1 MVDFDLCDVLLDV
14 VLDGKDMIDF
24 YFEKQIYDVSFIVV
38 VFYYWV
44 CFFMIVYKNYII
56 YILLLNYILIYCFD

>member
-44 CFFMIVYKNYII
+44 CFFIRVYKNQII
-56 YILLLNYILIYCFD
+56 YILLLNYIYYCFD

>member
-56 YILLLNYILIYCFD
+56 YILLLNYIYYCFD

>member
-38 VFYYWV
+38 VFYCWV

-56 YILLLNYILIYCFD
+56 YILLLNYIYYCFD

>member
-44 CFFMIVYKNYII
+44 CFFIRVYKNKII
-56 YILLLNYILIYCFD
+56 YILLLNYILYCFD

>member
-44 CFFMIVYKNYII
+44 CFFIIVYKKCII
-56 YILLLNYILIYCFD
+56 YILLLNYIYYCFD

>member
-44 CFFMIVYKNYII
+44 CFFMIVYMNYII
-56 YILLLNYILIYCFD
+56 YILLLNYIYYCFD

>member
-56 YILLLNYILIYCFD
+56 YILLLNYILYCFD

>member
-44 CFFMIVYKNYII
+44 CFFIRVYKNQII
-56 YILLLNYILIYCFD
+56 YILLLNYILYCFD

>member
-44 CFFMIVYKNYII
+44 CFFIIVYKNYII
-56 YILLLNYILIYCFD
+56 YILLLNYIYYCFD

>member
-56 YILLLNYILIYCFD
+56 YILLLNYIYYNCFD